1 MVSCLFIDLAYSS
14 TLLIHRPCL
23 FIDLAPFFV
32 GVGIGFEGMG
42 VRRVFSGLKK
52 PWSLLKVRGFNHSD
66 CRVPYRSLFL
76 ADFFACCELTF
87 WSQSYQSVF
96 VGNKRGGTG
105 RIPGWAGLEHEPSPG
120 F

>member
-1 MVSCLFIDLAYSS
+1 M
-14 TLLIHRPCL
+14 
-23 FIDLAPFFV
+23 
-32 GVGIGFEGMG
+32 GM
-42 VRRVFSGLKK
+42 RRVFSGLKK
-52 PWSLLKVRGFNHSD
+52 PWSSLKVGGCKHSGGRAP
-66 CRVPYRSLFL
+66 CRSLFL
-76 ADFFACCELTF
+76 ADFFASCELTF